1 MAYEM
6 IVLDLDGTLTN
17 SQKVITPKTKQAL
30 MRVQEDGRKV
40 VLASG
45 RPTAGI
51 VALAKE
57 LCLDEYEGYILSFNG
72 ARIIDVKTKEIIYNQ
87 VLPKEMIAD
96 IHREAVALGVGI
108 VTYEND
114 KNDEIIVGNG
124 IDEYN
129 RLEARVNGVPLKEVE
144 DFASYIT
151 FPINKC
157 LLTGDPDKI
166 LHAETVLKQK
176 FGEYLNIYKSEP
188 FFLEIMPR
196 NIDKAYSLSKLL
208 NHIGITRKQMICC
221 GDGYNDLTMIR
232 FAGLGV
238 AMENAQEV
246 VKKEA
251 DFVTRSNDEDGIA
264 YVIERFMEKES
275 EYEL

>member
-30 MRVQEDGRKV
+30 MKIQEEGIKV

-51 VALAKE
+51 LNLSKE
-57 LCLDEYEGYILSFNG
+57 LCLDKYEGYILSFNG
-72 ARIIDVKTKEIIYNQ
+72 ARIIDVKTKEVIYNK
-87 VLPKEMIAD
+87 VLPKEMIPD
-96 IHREAVALGVGI
+96 IFDEVKKLKVGI
-108 VTYEND
+108 LTYEEN
-114 KNDEIIVGNG
+114 EIIIGNG
-124 IDEYN
+124 MDKYN
-129 RLEARVNGVPLKEVE
+129 QLESKVNGIPTREVD

-151 FPINKC
+151 FPVNKC
-157 LLTGDPDKI
+157 LLTGHPKKI
-166 LHAETVLKQK
+166 LYAEDVLKEK

-188 FFLEIMPR
+188 FFLEIMPK

-208 NHIGITRKQMICC
+208 DHIGITRKQMICC

-238 AMENAQEV
+238 AMKNAQED
-246 VKKEA
+246 VKREA
-251 DFVTRSNDEDGIA
+251 DFITYSNDEDGIA
-264 YVIERFMEKES
+264 YVIEKFIEKES
-275 EYEL
+275 EYGF

>member
-1 MAYEM
+1 MAYEI

-30 MRVQEDGRKV
+30 MKIQEDGIKV

-51 VALAKE
+51 VKLAKE
-57 LCLDEYEGYILSFNG
+57 LCLDQYEGYILSFNG
-72 ARIIDVKTKEIIYNQ
+72 ARIIDVKTKEIIYNK
-87 VLPKEMIAD
+87 VLPKELIPD
-96 IHREAVALGVGI
+96 IYNAVKKLEIGI
-108 VTYEND
+108 LTYED
-114 KNDEIIVGNG
+114 DEIIIGNG

-129 RLEARVNGVPLKEVE
+129 QLESRVNGIPMKEVD
-144 DFASYIT
+144 DFVSYIN
-151 FPINKC
+151 FPVNKC
-157 LLTGDPDKI
+157 LLTAHPDKI
-166 LHAETVLKQK
+166 LHAEEVLKQK

-188 FFLEIMPR
+188 FFLEIMPK

-208 NHIGITRKQMICC
+208 NHVGISRKQMICC
-221 GDGYNDLTMIR
+221 GDGFNDLTMIR

-238 AMENAQEV
+238 AMKNAQEAV
-246 VKKEA
+246 RKEA
-251 DFVTRSNDEDGIA
+251 DFITYSNDEDGIA
-264 YVIERFMEKES
+264 YVIERFIEKES

>member
-17 SQKVITPKTKQAL
+17 TQKVITPKTKQAL
-30 MRVQEDGRKV
+30 MKIQEDGVKV

-51 VALAKE
+51 VKLAKE
-57 LCLDEYEGYILSFNG
+57 LCLDKYEGYILSFNG
-72 ARIIDVKTKEIIYNQ
+72 ARIIDVKTKEIIYNK
-87 VLPKEMIAD
+87 VLPKEMIPD
-96 IHREAVALGVGI
+96 IFKAVKELEVGI
-108 VTYEND
+108 LTYEE
-114 KNDEIIVGNG
+114 DEIILGNG

-129 RLEARVNGVPLKEVE
+129 QLESRVNGIPMKEVD
-144 DFASYIT
+144 DFASYIN
-151 FPINKC
+151 FPVNKC
-157 LLTGDPDKI
+157 LLTAHPDKI

-208 NHIGITRKQMICC
+208 NHVGLTRKQMICC
-221 GDGYNDLTMIR
+221 GDGFNDLTMIR

-238 AMENAQEV
+238 AMENAQEAV
-246 VKKEA
+246 RNEA
-251 DFVTRSNDEDGIA
+251 DFITYSNDEDGIA
-264 YVIERFMEKES
+264 YVIERFIEKES

>member
-17 SQKVITPKTKQAL
+17 SQKIITKKTKQAL
-30 MRVQEDGRKV
+30 MKIQEAGIKV

-51 VALAKE
+51 ERLAKE
-57 LCLDEYEGYILSFNG
+57 LCLDKYEGYILSFNG
-72 ARIIDVKTKEIIYNQ
+72 ARIIDVKTKEVIYNK
-87 VLPKEMIAD
+87 VLPKEMISD
-96 IHREAVALGVGI
+96 IFEAAKKLEVGI
-108 VTYEND
+108 LTYEEN
-114 KNDEIIVGNG
+114 EIILGNG

-129 RLEARVNGVPLKEVE
+129 KLESRVNGIPMREVK
-144 DFASYIT
+144 DFASYIN

-157 LLTGDPDKI
+157 LLTAHPDKI
-166 LHAETVLKQK
+166 LHAERVLKDK

-188 FFLEIMPR
+188 FFLEVMPK

-208 NHIGITRKQMICC
+208 DHIGITRKQMICC

-238 AMENAQEV
+238 AMKNAQEE
-246 VKKEA
+246 VKREA
-251 DFVTRSNDEDGIA
+251 DFITYSNDEDGIA
-264 YVIERFMEKES
+264 YVIEKFIEKES

>member
-17 SQKVITPKTKQAL
+17 TQKVITPKTKQAL
-30 MRVQEDGRKV
+30 MKIQEDGVKV

-51 VALAKE
+51 VKLAKE
-57 LCLDEYEGYILSFNG
+57 LCLDKYEGYILSFNG
-72 ARIIDVKTKEIIYNQ
+72 ARIIDVKTKEIIYNK
-87 VLPKEMIAD
+87 VLPKEMIPD
-96 IHREAVALGVGI
+96 IFKAVKELEVGI
-108 VTYEND
+108 LTYEE
-114 KNDEIIVGNG
+114 DEIILGNG

-129 RLEARVNGVPLKEVE
+129 QLESRVNGIPMKEVD
-144 DFASYIT
+144 DFASYIN
-151 FPINKC
+151 FPVNKC
-157 LLTGDPDKI
+157 LLTAHPDKI

-208 NHIGITRKQMICC
+208 NHIGLTRKQMICC
-221 GDGYNDLTMIR
+221 GDGFNDLTMIR

-238 AMENAQEV
+238 AMENAQEAV
-246 VKKEA
+246 RNEA
-251 DFVTRSNDEDGIA
+251 DFITYSNDEDGIA
-264 YVIERFMEKES
+264 YVIERFIEKES

>member
-17 SQKVITPKTKQAL
+17 SQKIITEKTKQAL
-30 MRVQEDGRKV
+30 MNIQKNGIKV

-51 VALAKE
+51 LKLAEE

-72 ARIIDVKTKEIIYNQ
+72 GRIIDVKTKEIIYNK
-87 VLPKEMIAD
+87 VLPNTMIPNIFKAVKE
-96 IHREAVALGVGI
+96 LGVGI
-108 VTYEND
+108 LTYEEN
-114 KNDEIIVGNG
+114 EIILGNG
-124 IDEYN
+124 VDEYN
-129 RLEARVNGVPLKEVE
+129 RLESKINGIPMREVE
-144 DFASYIT
+144 DFASYIN

-157 LLTGDPDKI
+157 LLTGHPERI
-166 LHAETVLKQK
+166 LHAEEVLKDK

-188 FFLEIMPR
+188 FFLEIMPL

-208 NHIGITRKQMICC
+208 EHVGLSRKQMVCC

-232 FAGLGV
+232 YAGLGV
-238 AMENAQEV
+238 AMANAQAEV
-246 VKKEA
+246 KREA
-251 DFVTRSNDEDGIA
+251 DFITCSNDEDGIA
-264 YVIERFMEKES
+264 YVVSKFFEKEIE
-275 EYEL
+275 EYEF